1 MIPCIWNFCNWQ
13 IYKDRKQNI
22 RITYISNYQD
32 VGCGE
37 MENYCLIS
45 TASIWADEKV
55 LEIVVIHF
63 KPNATELYA

>member
-1 MIPCIWNFCNWQ
+1 
-13 IYKDRKQNI
+13 
-22 RITYISNYQD
+22 
-32 VGCGE
+32 

-45 TASIWADEKV
+45 TASIWADEKA